1 MRIDEF
7 RSRFPITKDRA
18 YLFSG
23 AMAPAADTVLSM
35 ARELALGLG
44 FAATSALRLS
54 SRRDDDATRRYRN
67 CPPCQRPPSRADSQ
81 YVAGVQYR
89 RAHSPQWLG
98 RVKAARQ
105 RCRRPDYLPEQ
116 PLPVACTRGA
126 GAPGSASVAPDA
138 MTEAIAER
146 TDDDTVAIVVS
157 HVDPLTGIRHD
168 LEAVAEVARRHG
180 SAVMVDVAQSAGVL
194 EIPTQ
199 LDEIQVVV
207 GTTMKWL
214 LGMPGIGFLYVDPR
228 LTKSVAR
235 VDIGYLGL
243 ALDGEPFPESWMPE
257 RHSDARRFEL
267 GLPNMEGLVPSVEG
281 IRLLTELGQRLV
293 LDHISRLA
301 GQCIEGLREAGITVR
316 TPMDPRYRAGVVA
329 FDTPSAPEL
338 AEYLR
343 SRHVDVGGYP
353 WGLGTWIHT
362 HSMTRRI
369 SSASLQ
375 ACTTS
380 STVEGWCSSGARA
393 NDSFTV
399 AHGVYLDAPTEVLL
413 DRRRV
418 DTSLDLLLC
427 QLSATGSVDRDRPRG

>member
-23 AMAPAADTVLSM
+23 AMAPAADTVLSTARDWLSDWASQPLRRYDSVLGEM
-35 ARELALGLG
+35 ATLRDAIGTVLRVSGRQVALTANTSQASNTGVRILLSGLDE
-44 FAATSALRLS
+44 S
-54 SRRDDDATRRYRN
+54 SRHANVVVDRTTYPSSRYPWLVLGELELR
-67 CPPCQRPPSRADSQ
+67 
-81 YVAGVQYR
+81 VA
-89 RAHSPQWLG
+89 P
-98 RVKAARQ
+98 
-105 RCRRPDYLPEQ
+105 
-116 PLPVACTRGA
+116 
-126 GAPGSASVAPDA
+126 SVAPDA

-243 ALDGEPFPESWMPE
+243 ALDGEPFPESWLPE

-281 IRLLTELGQRLV
+281 IRLLMELGQRLV
-293 LDHISRLA
+293 LDRISSLA
-301 GQCIEGLREAGITVR
+301 GHCIEGLREAGITVR

-343 SRHVDVGGYP
+343 SRRVDVGGYP
-353 WGLGTWIHT
+353 WGLGRVDPH
-362 HSMTRRI
+362 
-369 SSASLQ
+369 AFNDEED
-375 ACTTS
+375 
-380 STVEGWCSSGARA
+380 VERFLA
-393 NDSFTV
+393 
-399 AHGVYLDAPTEVLL
+399 GVYDFQHG
-413 DRRRV
+413 RR
-418 DTSLDLLLC
+418 LE
-427 QLSATGSVDRDRPRG
+427 